1 MAKVFVLGSI
11 NRDISIQTSRF
22 PQVGETITG
31 SGFFQTFGGKGS
43 NQAIAAFRS
52 GADVTFIGCVG
63 NDAEGNSFISLL
75 KREGMNTDNIKVVQG
90 NTGTAIITLA
100 ESNNTIIIYAGAN
113 NEITKEQISKGLERA
128 DEGDYLIMQFEI
140 PLDKII
146 YASKM
151 AKEKGM
157 IVVINPAPCTY
168 ELRDFILNIDFLIP
182 NETEYKILKGNS
194 RNQINLIPNLIVTM
208 GKDGSQYIGNKGHFI
223 IPSLKVNA
231 IDTTAAGDTYVG
243 YLIGSLSKGMSL
255 KDSMKRATKASSI
268 TITRLGAI
276 PSIPYKSEIDK

>member
-182 NETEYKILKGNS
+182 NETEYEILKGNS

-223 IPSLKVNA
+223 ISSLKVNA

>member
-113 NEITKEQISKGLERA
+113 NEITKEQISKGLERS

-146 YASKM
+146 YASKI

-182 NETEYKILKGNS
+182 NETEYEILKGNS

-231 IDTTAAGDTYVG
+231 VDTTAAGDTYVG

>member
-182 NETEYKILKGNS
+182 NETEYEILKGNS